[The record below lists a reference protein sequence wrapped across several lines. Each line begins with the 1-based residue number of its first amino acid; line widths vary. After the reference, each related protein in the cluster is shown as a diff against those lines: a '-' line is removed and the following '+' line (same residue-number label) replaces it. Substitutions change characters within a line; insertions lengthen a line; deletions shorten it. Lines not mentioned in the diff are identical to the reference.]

1 MGWFSSKVLNKVF
14 FWSFTFGRKTN
25 NILYLGTI
33 LNNKANV
40 PESFFQIFGPTVGNV
55 LEF

>member
-1 MGWFSSKVLNKVF
+1 VLNKVF